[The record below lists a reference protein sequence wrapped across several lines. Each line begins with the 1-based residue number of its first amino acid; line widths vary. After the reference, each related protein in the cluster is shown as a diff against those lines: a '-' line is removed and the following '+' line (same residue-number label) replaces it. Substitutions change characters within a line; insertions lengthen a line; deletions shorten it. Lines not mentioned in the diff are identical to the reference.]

1 MFMQRFLFTVSLQ
14 WAIRATCAV
23 CALWISALGASTA
36 SAETI
41 TLRPYR
47 AVWPSG
53 WDVSHLPSPI
63 THSGKNLGGER
74 MRVLLTAEGVV
85 LAAIELTYFPRRDN
99 GRANLAEEFDQIRSG
114 TRAAYER
121 QKFKANLTP
130 AQALTIGGQ
139 SALTTELS
147 FASDS
152 LHLMQW
158 IGVALSP
165 QFLYSLTFTASE
177 ENYAR
182 YRPQFDAVKQS
193 ITLQ

>member
-53 WDVSHLPSPI
+53 WEVSYLPSPSSS
-63 THSGKNLGGER
+63 SGKNLGGER
-74 MRVLLTAEGVV
+74 LRVLLTAEGVV
-85 LAAIELTYFPRRDN
+85 VAAIELTDFPRSDN

-121 QKFKANLTP
+121 QKFKVNLTP

-182 YRPQFDAVKQS
+182 YRPQFDAAKQS